1 MQAQNMPILVQPE
14 APRYAQEKN
23 SDHESAPD
31 EGQKMH
37 NICASTWRTH
47 LIGAYEITPQRR
59 AAGDPPGTMTRDRY
73 NPDPGV
79 HPSQD
84 AGSRI
89 GLESQSASPSTG
101 ASLAGGR
108 QAAPPAPVIRVP
120 LHDV

>member
-1 MQAQNMPILVQPE
+1 
-14 APRYAQEKN
+14 
-23 SDHESAPD
+23 
-31 EGQKMH
+31 MH
-37 NICASTWRTH
+37 NICAITLRTH
-47 LIGAYEITPQRR
+47 LIGADEIPPPHP
-59 AAGDPPGTMTRDRY
+59 AAGDPSGTVTRDRY